1 MYRII
6 LFLDNLTRYV
16 GLSVWPASILLG
28 QWVARRFGATSG
40 VDMSQKMVLELGAG
54 CGLPALVAGEN
65 KMNTQFCGLCNY
77 HTAVLVQSE
86 VSLSLR

>member
-1 MYRII
+1 MII
-6 LFLDNLTRYV
+6 FPDDLMRCV

-28 QWVARRFGATSG
+28 QWVARRFGATSD

-65 KMNTQFCGLCNY
+65 KMNSRFCGL
-77 HTAVLVQSE
+77 
-86 VSLSLR
+86 LSHFCFGSI